1 MKGQGKSRL
10 KLAPSIFHLELFFVH
25 TQKYVDTYCIRL
37 SSYITPNIDNDFD
50 DHADAGA
57 TRGTLPNQAHP
68 RLHLKALNAAIGQVL
83 TSKHHGGHHGQ

>member
-68 RLHLKALNAAIGQVL
+68 RLHLKALNAAIGRVSIL
-83 TSKHHGGHHGQ
+83 YGPGSCHGR